1 MGNNFKALQTIQDRG
16 FLNVDDFYSITVTE
30 YSIRL
35 QGQYSSKLIRDY
47 SQATYK
53 GHDLV
58 FTTDSNGHMVG
69 EITIDDVRLH
79 LTFTD

>member
-1 MGNNFKALQTIQDRG
+1 MGNNFKALQTLQGRG
-16 FLNVDDFYSITVTE
+16 FLNVDDWYSITFTD

-35 QGQYSSKLIRDY
+35 QAHFNCKLIRDY
-47 SQATYK
+47 TAENIA
-53 GHDLV
+53 